1 MKRKIDKWVD
11 ILTNETQVDDAFYEL
26 IQHKTNFFQDG
37 ILQFS
42 GWELIV
48 EVYSDESQEEFVH
61 NIYPELICGEA
72 SVIAGDLDNKNF
84 ETFIIDNTPE
94 YNSQELTNGLSRIK
108 SGNRQE
114 IAHEINSLKS
124 YSWNRLLV
132 IDKKDFT
139 YFNNVRSYVSF
150 EQLYQNED
158 NSVNLISSNIIGS
171 EVYLYTEILRLDKL
185 IKRSINF
192 ANFVT
197 QQYFIEKGCDK
208 IELPFI
214 AEPIEISNGV
224 NFYDFSKRQNDLIE
238 TLALKNNLEADDI
251 KGYLNLK
258 DFKLPAF
265 NVFMIKNSESIELI
279 QNYLELIYKH
289 SYVFF
294 EAVFYKLMSYN
305 TCLWKV
311 YPNIL
316 TQNVTSK
323 ILIDE
328 SKKYNPDR
336 FIFKK
341 FKNYEEFQNNDNAYE
356 FLFKDEY
363 LSERRYQ
370 CLEKDLTEF
379 LNYKFESENDFQ
391 AAIIHFNNE
400 DWVKAINDF
409 NKCIKHNP
417 NREEAFFNRAL
428 AKYEIDDIDG
438 ALNDLNE
445 GLKIKKSSEF
455 YYMLGLIHDNKL
467 NDQEKAIEFY
477 SMSINFNSDYL
488 DSYINRGQIYLD
500 KKLYSDALKDFNN
513 VIKFEENNFNATLGR
528 AITFFEMNRYNESL
542 SDFKIIKALRPE
554 HDAAEN
560 YIIKINNYIKSGEL
574 KSNEYS
580 EFMLLIK
587 RANVFIKR
595 HFELIE
601 MNAPSKIL
609 EQREI
614 RIYSITNDLNQL
626 SKKFKN
632 KDLKREME
640 FKVSKIYFNIGEIKV
655 LLFEKDKSKND
666 NYEIAIKCF
675 EHSASLKYEKALK
688 ALKKYRA
695 I

>member
-208 IELPFI
+208 IELPFT

-251 KGYLNLK
+251 KGYLN
-258 DFKLPAF
+258 
-265 NVFMIKNSESIELI
+265 
-279 QNYLELIYKH
+279 YK
-289 SYVFF
+289 
-294 EAVFYKLMSYN
+294 YK
-305 TCLWKV
+305 
-311 YPNIL
+311 I
-316 TQNVTSK
+316 
-323 ILIDE
+323 
-328 SKKYNPDR
+328 
-336 FIFKK
+336 
-341 FKNYEEFQNNDNAYE
+341 
-356 FLFKDEY
+356 
-363 LSERRYQ
+363 
-370 CLEKDLTEF
+370 
-379 LNYKFESENDFQ
+379 
-391 AAIIHFNNE
+391 
-400 DWVKAINDF
+400 
-409 NKCIKHNP
+409 
-417 NREEAFFNRAL
+417 
-428 AKYEIDDIDG
+428 
-438 ALNDLNE
+438 
-445 GLKIKKSSEF
+445 
-455 YYMLGLIHDNKL
+455 
-467 NDQEKAIEFY
+467 
-477 SMSINFNSDYL
+477 
-488 DSYINRGQIYLD
+488 
-500 KKLYSDALKDFNN
+500 
-513 VIKFEENNFNATLGR
+513 
-528 AITFFEMNRYNESL
+528 
-542 SDFKIIKALRPE
+542 
-554 HDAAEN
+554 
-560 YIIKINNYIKSGEL
+560 
-574 KSNEYS
+574 
-580 EFMLLIK
+580 
-587 RANVFIKR
+587 
-595 HFELIE
+595 
-601 MNAPSKIL
+601 
-609 EQREI
+609 
-614 RIYSITNDLNQL
+614 
-626 SKKFKN
+626 
-632 KDLKREME
+632 
-640 FKVSKIYFNIGEIKV
+640 
-655 LLFEKDKSKND
+655 
-666 NYEIAIKCF
+666 
-675 EHSASLKYEKALK
+675 
-688 ALKKYRA
+688 
-695 I
+695 